1 MRRGVSAELGF
12 RAGLWRVLGTWFGGE
27 AAVVGIV
34 ISHPMRVCKRWDESD
49 VQWAYLGSVAI
60 YYAAHMLVLLGR
72 ETSRAE

>member
-49 VQWAYLGSVAI
+49 V
-60 YYAAHMLVLLGR
+60 
-72 ETSRAE
+72 